1 MLNDRTL
8 TATKSTEESKMQ
20 PGSGANCRL
29 VAGVAASVIASG
41 VLAPTAGANIVI
53 GQSIGSDTVSYSGT
67 VTVEPAR

>member
-29 VAGVAASVIASG
+29 AASVIASG
-41 VLAPTAGANIVI
+41 VPAPTAGANIVI

>member
-1 MLNDRTL
+1 
-8 TATKSTEESKMQ
+8 MQ

-29 VAGVAASVIASG
+29 AASVIASG

-53 GQSIGSDTVSYSGT
+53 GQSIGSNTVSYSGT